1 MGERRDGRK
10 GEGTIASPT
19 VRPKYMLEH
28 LMIFF
33 FYIHYMYR
41 LLTKREVKMA
51 GYWPSSFFAC

>member
-33 FYIHYMYR
+33 FYIHDMKIYLIIR
-41 LLTKREVKMA
+41 LNI
-51 GYWPSSFFAC
+51 